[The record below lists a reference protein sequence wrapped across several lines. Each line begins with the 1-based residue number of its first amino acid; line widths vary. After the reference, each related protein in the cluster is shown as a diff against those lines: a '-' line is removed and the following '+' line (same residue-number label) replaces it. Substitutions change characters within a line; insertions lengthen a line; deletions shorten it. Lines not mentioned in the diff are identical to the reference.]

1 MNPKIAA
8 YLRRNGLDR
17 DAAAA
22 GEERKL
28 RHMILSLTLA
38 CFAASW
44 AFGHAE
50 AAPDNHDREGA
61 SITECTEHGHWINA
75 RSGERV
81 SSARLFTDLSQRPF
95 VLLGETHDNPEHHRW
110 QLHTLAGLHGLTE
123 KLVIGFEMF
132 PRSAQSALDE
142 WVKGNLTAKSFLKKI
157 NWRKFWGFDP
167 KLYMPLFNFARMHS
181 IPMVALNVDRGLVS
195 RVGAEGWN
203 SVPENERQGL
213 TDPAP
218 ASASYEQIL
227 ASVYQSKRA
236 MKAHDSELSGP
247 TKTQKKTAA
256 DDESIADLMQE
267 PGFKRFVAA
276 QLTWDRA
283 MAEGLV
289 MAKRKHSD
297 ALIVG
302 VMGTGHL
309 SNFHGVPHQLGDL
322 GKDGSAVLIPVDI
335 KEACDKL
342 GANYADFIF
351 TVKPPAHPDRRRARL
366 GVRLTDEIAAA
377 LVEHVIPNSVADAAK
392 LRKGD
397 RVIRAADLEIS
408 SSDALIEVI
417 ARQAPGTWLPL
428 TVERDGKEIE
438 LIAKFPAQQKQEP

>member
-17 DAAAA
+17 DAAAT

-38 CFAASW
+38 LFAASS
-44 AFGHAE
+44 AFRHAE
-50 AAPDNHDREGA
+50 AAPDNHDREGM
-61 SITECTEHGHWINA
+61 SITACTERGQWINA
-75 RSGERV
+75 RSGDRA
-81 SSARLFTDLSQRPF
+81 SPARLFADLSQRPII
-95 VLLGETHDNPEHHRW
+95 LLGETHDNPEHHRW
-110 QLHTLAGLHGLTE
+110 QLHTLAGLQSRTE

-157 NWRKFWGFDP
+157 NWRKIWGFDP

-218 ASASYEQIL
+218 ASGSYERIL
-227 ASVYQSKRA
+227 ADVYQSKKA
-236 MKAHDSELSGP
+236 MKAHDMELGGP
-247 TKTQKKTAA
+247 SKTQKKTAA
-256 DDESIADLMQE
+256 DDETITDLMQK

-283 MAEGLV
+283 MAEGLF

-309 SNFHGVPHQLGDL
+309 SNFHGVPHQLDDL
-322 GKDGSAVLIPVDI
+322 GMAGSAVLIPVDT

-351 TVKPPAHPDRRRARL
+351 TVKSPAHPDRRRARL
-366 GVRLTDEIAAA
+366 GVQLADETAAA
-377 LVEHVIPNSVADAAK
+377 LVNRVIPDSVADAAK

-397 RVIRAADLEIS
+397 RVIRAAGLEIG
-408 SSDALIEVI
+408 SSDALIEII

-428 TVERDGKEIE
+428 TVERDGVEVE
-438 LIAKFPAQQKQEP
+438 LIAKFPTQKKQEP